1 MKRCLPWLGLFATVA
16 LAIYFFYFLTQ
27 SFSWKGVAALLEPG
41 NALSIIGAGF
51 VYVIVI
57 PLSGWAWSRLLSG
70 MGLDWRWRK
79 TSAIIGVTQIAKYV
93 PGNVAQHVGRAAM
106 TLSRKMPPDVLAGS
120 VLVETLLTMGAA
132 FLVACIGLL
141 WMTNPGKADGDVL
154 SHTLLLTLTL
164 LGIVLP
170 GTALCFRMLSSL
182 RQRSAWLHKWVS
194 EDLRFPSFW
203 VVLQATLAYSLNFL
217 VLGAVFYIVFSAFS
231 PSAEASYFSLTAA
244 FALAWLVGFMAPGL
258 PAGLGAREGMLGILL
273 AGQMPETELL
283 NVLLGMRL
291 ATIGGDLLSFALGA
305 WLTRRYLPAVGKTA

>member
-1 MKRCLPWLGLFATVA
+1 MKRSLPWLGLVATVA
-16 LAIYFFYFLTQ
+16 LAIYFLFFLTQ
-27 SFSWKGVAALLEPG
+27 SFSWEGVAALLELG
-41 NALSIIGAGF
+41 NALSVVGAGF
-51 VYVIVI
+51 FYVLVI

-70 MGLDWRWRK
+70 MGVDWRWSK

-106 TLSRKMPPDVLAGS
+106 ALSRKMPPDVLAGS

-132 FLVACIGLL
+132 LLVGCVGLL

-164 LGIVLP
+164 LGVVLP

-182 RQRSAWLHKWVS
+182 RGRSAWLQKWVS

-217 VLGAVFYIVFSAFS
+217 VLGAVLLMVCSAFS
-231 PSAEASYFSLTAA
+231 PSAGLGYFSLTAA
-244 FALAWLVGFMAPGL
+244 FALAWLVGFLAPGL

-273 AGQMPETELL
+273 AGQIPETELL

-305 WLTRRYLPAVGKTA
+305 WLTKRYLPAVTKIA